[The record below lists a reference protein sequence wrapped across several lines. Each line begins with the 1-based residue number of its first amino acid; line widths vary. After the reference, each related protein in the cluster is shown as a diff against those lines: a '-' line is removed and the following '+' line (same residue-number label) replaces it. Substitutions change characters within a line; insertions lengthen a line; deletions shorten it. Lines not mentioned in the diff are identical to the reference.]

1 MAKRKRMSQP
11 KWAKVSSIHLKDL
24 EEIDPREKST
34 EALYAMVKTMS
45 RIANRRLR
53 NLERRGLAE
62 YSPAYKY
69 RRGGELHRGKVKY
82 FDTKLK
88 NPVATQKNLKRGKG
102 VYRDQLLAMHT
113 ELYTFLFQAKTT
125 TIEGAEKFK
134 RNLEKRFDRDYWR
147 LTKSQRKDFWDTY
160 HKFLESSEIP
170 VSKDKDAG
178 GVITSSS
185 AQRVLY
191 DFMFESGVKGGKKK
205 PSPGI
210 NQDITLEY
218 MKDYLENLEE
228 EKARKNAEKEE
239 IYDTLSTSIGGEDES
254 DEDNPNEFK

>member
-1 MAKRKRMSQP
+1 MAKRKRMSPP
-11 KWAKVSSIHLKDL
+11 KWPKVSSIHLKDL
-24 EEIDPREKST
+24 HENDPREQST

-53 NLERRGLAE
+53 ALERRGLAD

-69 RRGGELHRGKVKY
+69 RRGGELHRGKIKY

-88 NPVATQKNLKRGKG
+88 NPVETKKNLRRGKG

-134 RNLEKRFDRDYWR
+134 RNLERRFDRDYWR
-147 LTKSQRKDFWDTY
+147 LTKSQRKEFWDTY
-160 HKFLESSEIP
+160 QKFLEASEIP

-178 GVITSSS
+178 GVITSSD
-185 AQRVLY
+185 AQKVLY
-191 DFMFESGVKGGKKK
+191 NFMFESGIKGGKKK
-205 PSPGI
+205 PTEGI
-210 NQDITLEY
+210 NEGITLEY
-218 MKDYLENLEE
+218 MKDYLENLKE
-228 EKARKNAEKEE
+228 EKARQNAEKEE

-254 DEDNPNEFK
+254 EEDNPYEFE